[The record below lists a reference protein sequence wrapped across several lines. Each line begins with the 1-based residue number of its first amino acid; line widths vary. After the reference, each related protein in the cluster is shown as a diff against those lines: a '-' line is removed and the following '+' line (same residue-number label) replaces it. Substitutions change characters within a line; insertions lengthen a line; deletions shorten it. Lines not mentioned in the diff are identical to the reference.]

1 MLALAFGPEL
11 RLGCRSAGAE
21 ERAVAQ
27 RIILYGPRRTPYTE
41 KVRRALVLKGLDFEL
56 QEPSTPEDYK
66 RWSPQ
71 TGLLPVVAIDSEL
84 VSDSTGILLR
94 LDQLFPKPPLL
105 SSDPVVAAQQ
115 RQLEDWA
122 DESFLWYWNRWLVLA
137 QQQASR
143 PDGARRGPLGI
154 PGVRRALAWLRAGGT
169 WERPETGLMRGID
182 DRLGDLVNLLG
193 SRRFFY
199 ADQPSMADL
208 AVYGM
213 LFVLRMDAMMGSAP
227 LLANRPTLLDFM
239 RRLEE
244 ATGG

>member
-1 MLALAFGPEL
+1 
-11 RLGCRSAGAE
+11 
-21 ERAVAQ
+21 VAQ
-27 RIILYGPRRTPYTE
+27 QITLYGPRRTPYTE

-56 QEPSTPEDYK
+56 REPSGPEDYQ
-66 RWSPQ
+66 RWSPE
-71 TGLLPVVAIDSEL
+71 TGLLPVLAIDAEL

-94 LDQLFPKPPLL
+94 LDELFPKPPLL
-105 SSDPVVAAQQ
+105 ASDPVIAAQQ

-122 DESFLWYWNRWLVLA
+122 DESFLFYWNRWLVLA
-137 QQQASR
+137 RQRQAVAA
-143 PDGARRGPLGI
+143 DNARRGPLRFS
-154 PGVRRALAWLRAGGT
+154 GVRRALAWLRAGGT
-169 WERPETGLMRGID
+169 WERPETGLLRGIE

-193 SRRFFY
+193 SRRYFY

-213 LFVLRMDAMMGSAP
+213 LFVLRMDAMTGSAR
-227 LLANRPTLLDFM
+227 LLASRPTLIEFM

>member
-1 MLALAFGPEL
+1 M
-11 RLGCRSAGAE
+11 
-21 ERAVAQ
+21 AQ
-27 RIILYGPRRTPYTE
+27 QIILYGPRRTPYTE

-56 QEPSTPEDYK
+56 REPSSPEDYR
-66 RWSPQ
+66 RWSPR
-71 TGLLPVVAIDSEL
+71 TGLLPVLRIDSEL

-94 LDQLFPKPPLL
+94 LDELFPKPPLL
-105 SSDPVVAAQQ
+105 ASDPVIAAQQ

-122 DESFLWYWNRWLVLA
+122 DESFLWYWNRWLALT
-137 QQQASR
+137 QQRRAAEPARQ
-143 PDGARRGPLGI
+143 RRGPLHA

-169 WERPETGLMRGID
+169 WERPETALMRGIE

-213 LFVLRMDAMMGSAP
+213 LFILRMDAMTGSAR
-227 LLANRPTLLDFM
+227 LLGNRPTLLEFM

>member
-1 MLALAFGPEL
+1 M
-11 RLGCRSAGAE
+11 
-21 ERAVAQ
+21 AQ
-27 RIILYGPRRTPYTE
+27 RITLYGPRRTPYTE

-56 QEPSTPEDYK
+56 REPSGPEDYK
-66 RWSPQ
+66 RWSPE
-71 TGLLPVVAIDSEL
+71 TGLLPVLAIDSEL

-94 LDQLFPKPPLL
+94 LDELFPKPPLL
-105 SSDPVVAAQQ
+105 ASDPVIAAQQ

-137 QQQASR
+137 QQREATA
-143 PDGARRGPLGI
+143 P
-154 PGVRRALAWLRAGGT
+154 VK
-169 WERPETGLMRGID
+169 
-182 DRLGDLVNLLG
+182 LLG

-213 LFVLRMDAMMGSAP
+213 LFVLRMDAMTGSAR
-227 LLANRPTLLDFM
+227 LLASRPTLLEFM